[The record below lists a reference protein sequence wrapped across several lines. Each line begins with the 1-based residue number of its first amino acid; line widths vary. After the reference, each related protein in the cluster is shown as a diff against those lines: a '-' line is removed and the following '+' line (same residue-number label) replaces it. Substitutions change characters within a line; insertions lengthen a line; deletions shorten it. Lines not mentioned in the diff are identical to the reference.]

1 MCGFEF
7 PKKKL
12 KIMLLSSNRVQAR
25 GSETRCVVGCLG
37 AWEIE
42 GSLTHVLPLGQ
53 GLLARLHRVGNM
65 GLPLGQVVSLGVVHS
80 VGALPREVG
89 NHEEGVEE
97 VSDLRE
103 EHPGE
108 ILSDTC
114 RLASA
119 SKGCYRNKVNKL
131 FEPAF
136 ELGPCPINLTKRHVA
151 SWGKRWG

>member
-1 MCGFEF
+1 M
-7 PKKKL
+7 P
-12 KIMLLSSNRVQAR
+12 LSSNRVQAH

-89 NHEEGVEE
+89 NHEEGVVE
-97 VSDLRE
+97 VSDLRG
-103 EHPGE
+103 EHPGQ
-108 ILSDTC
+108 ILSDTSPP
-114 RLASA
+114 RLGVERLLPQQGQPTVRTCFLSSA
-119 SKGCYRNKVNKL
+119 RAPS
-131 FEPAF
+131 
-136 ELGPCPINLTKRHVA
+136 I
-151 SWGKRWG
+151 